1 MKKLSLIFS
10 TLLFSSYVLGQ
21 VPVVN
26 KNTKVDEFTGAIN
39 IEISSEIPSKKKAVP
54 FNFTDKV
61 NLFIFLNSY
70 KEKDKEETF
79 FLTVVFYGSD
89 CLSKYDG
96 KMELLFEDGTSL
108 DFAQI
113 SDTDCGE
120 KFKTPRY
127 VLASRNFIEQNTNEV
142 LQSEISKNL
151 IILGGKKITKIRIG
165 GEVFTL
171 KDEAKGMFIKYVEKL
186 YQSTSKN

>member
-1 MKKLSLIFS
+1 MKKILLIILSLQ
-10 TLLFSSYVLGQ
+10 FSSYVFGQ

-26 KNTKVDEFTGAIN
+26 KNTRVDEFTKAIN
-39 IEISSEIPSKKKAVP
+39 TEISSEVPGKKKATP

-70 KEKDKEETF
+70 KEKDKEETL
-79 FLTVVFYGSD
+79 FLTVVFFNSD

-108 DFAQI
+108 DFAQV

-127 VLASRNFIEQNTNEV
+127 VLSSRNFIKENEV

-151 IILGGKKITKIRIG
+151 KILGEKKITKIRIG

-171 KDEAKGMFIKYVEKL
+171 KEEAKGMLIKYIEKL
-186 YQSTSKN
+186 YESD

>member
-10 TLLFSSYVLGQ
+10 TLLFSSYLLAQ

-39 IEISSEIPSKKKAVP
+39 IEISSEVPGKKKAIP

-70 KEKDKEETF
+70 KEKDKDETF

-89 CLSKYDG
+89 
-96 KMELLFEDGTSL
+96 
-108 DFAQI
+108 
-113 SDTDCGE
+113 
-120 KFKTPRY
+120 
-127 VLASRNFIEQNTNEV
+127 
-142 LQSEISKNL
+142 
-151 IILGGKKITKIRIG
+151 
-165 GEVFTL
+165 
-171 KDEAKGMFIKYVEKL
+171 
-186 YQSTSKN
+186 